1 MAVLLFVLR
10 NRRLLWHPFILKSLL
25 ITIKQDDCSVSI
37 HCPNQTL
44 SCLNKALLLTDW
56 DLAIMAVWSLTI
68 TLAIKLNILKYMY
81 VYCLFCR
88 TVSALNLFYVGFSSS
103 YSNHS
108 ISFQKLSYLFMLL
121 HVYGGCWLEH
131 VYPLSCHTSTLSEN
145 VLRCVFCLHASCSM
159 LVMALS
165 HQCTI

>member
-68 TLAIKLNILKYMY
+68 TLAIKLNCKCMFIVCFAGLFPHLTSFMWVFHLLTQIILYHSRSSATYSCYYM
-81 VYCLFCR
+81 
-88 TVSALNLFYVGFSSS
+88 
-103 YSNHS
+103 
-108 ISFQKLSYLFMLL
+108 FMGDVDWSMSTRWAATLL
-121 HVYGGCWLEH
+121 H
-131 VYPLSCHTSTLSEN
+131 
-145 VLRCVFCLHASCSM
+145 
-159 LVMALS
+159 
-165 HQCTI
+165 